1 MTSPRVGFITHDPF
15 TLLLLLLV
23 LVMAGVDA
31 SCSAAGRC
39 CEGKDNGCHGVV
51 VYSNSLRLENLL
63 YGGLSRKS
71 CFCDSACVQLGDCC
85 SDYRDHCPPVD
96 CIMADDWQPWTACS
110 SRCGLGTRRRTR
122 RIVRA
127 ASNGGRPCHSTVQ
140 KGICYGTGCKFARAH
155 GRIQMQETAKLL
167 PASLGRWRTNKKYS
181 PYKDIRKNLYEKY
194 HNNVYSS
201 DDTPSYCAMYT
212 LTDVRPSCW
221 VSAVT
226 VAGQLWTANMTKG
239 VDVCTECQPTAMR
252 SKLGGRCQ
260 GAGLRNRET
269 QWMAFG
275 VPGCHGAWVMKT
287 KQERCQCS
295 GRHSINLILV

>member
-1 MTSPRVGFITHDPF
+1 MTSPRGPLTV
-15 TLLLLLLV
+15 LLLLV
-23 LVMAGVDA
+23 ALMSKEGAEA

-39 CEGKDNGCHGVV
+39 CEGKDNGCRGVV

-63 YGGLSRKS
+63 YGNVSKKS
-71 CFCDSACVQLGDCC
+71 CFCDSACVRLGDCC

-96 CIMADDWQPWTACS
+96 CILADDWQPWTACS
-110 SRCGLGTRRRTR
+110 SRCGLGTRRRSR

-127 ASNGGRPCHSTVQ
+127 ASNGGRPCPSTVQ

-155 GRIQMQETAKLL
+155 GRVQMQETAKLL
-167 PASLGRWRTNKKYS
+167 PASLGRWRTDKKYS
-181 PYKDIRKNLYEKY
+181 PYKDIRKNLFQKY
-194 HNNVYSS
+194 DNNVYSP
-201 DDTPSYCAMYT
+201 DDTPTYCAMYS

-221 VSAVT
+221 VGAHPGGRK
-226 VAGQLWTANMTKG
+226 AWTANMTKG
-239 VDVCTECQPTAMR
+239 VDVCAECQPTAMR

-260 GAGLRNRET
+260 GQGLRNRET

-287 KQERCQCS
+287 RQERCRCS
-295 GRHSINLILV
+295 GRHLVNLILV